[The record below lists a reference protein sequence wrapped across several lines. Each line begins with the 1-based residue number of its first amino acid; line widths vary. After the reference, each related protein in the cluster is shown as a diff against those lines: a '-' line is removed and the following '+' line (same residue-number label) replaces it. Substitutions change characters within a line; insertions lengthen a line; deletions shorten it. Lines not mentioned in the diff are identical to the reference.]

1 VTTEFEF
8 EYGFELAKK
17 QILEIKHNSGSQ
29 NTLHTLWRQRVCV
42 CASVCV
48 SVGRGGFWVVCLS
61 NIAAGF
67 GFDLS
72 SLLKGAVCVC
82 ICVLLC
88 LCVCVCGRVGAAVCV
103 CVICV
108 FARCPFYVRV
118 FICL

>member
-1 VTTEFEF
+1 VASK
-8 EYGFELAKK
+8 G
-17 QILEIKHNSGSQ
+17 
-29 NTLHTLWRQRVCV
+29 VCV